1 MPFGP
6 KELRTLSDTTLAAV
20 MFPCKASFPRDL
32 FEPSF
37 KTMIGIPPAC
47 VGNDDKSVISFN
59 SEQQQNVPSNISF
72 SRQGMINKA

>member
-1 MPFGP
+1 
-6 KELRTLSDTTLAAV
+6 
-20 MFPCKASFPRDL
+20 
-32 FEPSF
+32 
-37 KTMIGIPPAC
+37 MIGIPPAC